1 MDHFEKLFSN
11 GIPQA
16 EAASFFIN
24 VRRPADYLVEEY
36 SKIASARVH
45 EIAAEMLAGKM
56 PEGKAGYFKS
66 AASVIA
72 REKTAASG
80 DEFTPE
86 AVANLKA
93 VGRGRAITGLSA
105 EAHREAGRRGE
116 RAGSVVGSLAGAA
129 GGAAAGHK
137 YLPGAVGTLGGA
149 AMGAMLGNRAGK
161 EVGIERDIRKN
172 ASTSLQGIYGN
183 DVDSALKVRDSLMA
197 QHGNPEDIAAHNAFI
212 SSQTHKH
219 KTAMVRA
226 FRKMAFGAAGGG
238 TGQGEGLA
246 ASQPDQSATVQP
258 EGSPAPTPPAPAP
271 AAPSMT
277 QLPVNYMGA
286 EAAGE
291 RAQVANEAAYYRARM
306 AEAVAESAG
315 LQQSLQQ
322 SQQQMQEAQ
331 QQAQEAHQQIEMSAQ
346 ESVAAGERALQNKL
360 EVVNVTI
367 GAQKMREQIAQLV
380 AQDPAQINQQ
390 EQAAQQAAEE
400 QQAMAQQGMPG
411 APGESPDPGSA
422 PGSVPAENNQG
433 GGTNAPADTEGG
445 PNAAEP
451 QSALKTS
458 SVHERFKLAAAMQ
471 KKKTAGLLRNIK
483 RFPETLSGKR
493 GVRAEDAAHR
503 TTMSSID
510 SLLRTTNLNDEAA
523 KLKKLHADAYHAS
536 IMAKPQNREGYVKDF
551 NDISDRRKS
560 VHDSMRRERML
571 VLKQDK
577 ASNRMRAIADK
588 ERSATK
594 RARIGTVAVPA
605 VGGGAYAATRKKPD
619 EAKTAGVMS
628 EIGSD
633 MLMRAPYFA
642 GGAAIGAGSSYL
654 KARGADAAQEHVREV
669 QGQPTS
675 FSQAL
680 DLASAKSMA
689 DSAAIHRDYP
699 GRSMARSALA
709 GGLSAAALG
718 PSAVGSG
725 RRIISAAKDYMTAR
739 RS

>member
-116 RAGSVVGSLAGAA
+116 RAGGVAGSLVGAA
-129 GGAAAGHK
+129 GGAAVGHK
-137 YLPGAVGTLGGA
+137 YLPGAAGTLGGA
-149 AMGAMLGNRAGK
+149 ALGAMLGNRAGK

-172 ASTSLQGIYGN
+172 ASTNLQGIYGN

-258 EGSPAPTPPAPAP
+258 EGAPAPTPPAPAP

-277 QLPVNYMGA
+277 QLPINYMGA

-458 SVHERFKLAAAMQ
+458 SAHERFKLAAAMQ
-471 KKKTAGLLRNIK
+471 KKKTAG
-483 RFPETLSGKR
+483 
-493 GVRAEDAAHR
+493 
-503 TTMSSID
+503 
-510 SLLRTTNLNDEAA
+510 
-523 KLKKLHADAYHAS
+523 
-536 IMAKPQNREGYVKDF
+536 
-551 NDISDRRKS
+551 
-560 VHDSMRRERML
+560 
-571 VLKQDK
+571 
-577 ASNRMRAIADK
+577 
-588 ERSATK
+588 
-594 RARIGTVAVPA
+594 
-605 VGGGAYAATRKKPD
+605 
-619 EAKTAGVMS
+619 VMS
-628 EIGSD
+628 EIGND

-642 GGAAIGAGSSYL
+642 GGAALGAGSSYL
-654 KARGADAAQEHVREV
+654 KARGADAAQEHVREL
-669 QGQPTS
+669 QGQPAS
-675 FSQAL
+675 FSQAV

-689 DSAAIHRDYP
+689 DSTAIHRDYP